1 MRLTATAADADAT
14 LTLPGTVALQVG
26 ANALAVRVTAE
37 DGTSKTYAVT
47 VTREARALSSNADLS
62 ALSAE
67 AGTGGSWTALGI
79 GAFAAGTTAYAATVP
94 HGTTQARLTATAAD
108 AGATLTLPGTVALQV
123 GANALAVRVTAE
135 DGTSKTYRVT
145 ITRQAA
151 PVVPDPVQEEPAE
164 TLTEIETD
172 EPPAEEESQ
181 TQQAGGDP
189 PADQGEGPSD
199 DGGGDNANGEAQAEE
214 QETQREEEE
223 PQEQHEKDAS
233 LDLTGTNGPD
243 DLQGGDAG
251 DVLVGKQGDDFLVG
265 NGGNDELR
273 GGKGNDEL
281 HGGRGADALYGG
293 NGDDLLYGDRGADKL
308 LGGNG
313 DDTYTGGP
321 GADRFVFFSG
331 ETGDKIIT
339 DFGDGSDQIVL
350 RTEAFA
356 WPSVADIIAGVVAQ
370 GDRYLVYTLS
380 PGLTVE
386 TDVPLRPEDFV
397 AR

>member
-1 MRLTATAADADAT
+1 MS
-14 LTLPGTVALQVG
+14 LQVG

-37 DGTSKTYAVT
+37 DGTSKTYTVT

-67 AGTGGSWTALGI
+67 AGTGSSWTALGI

-94 HGTTQARLTATAAD
+94 HETTQARLTATAAD
-108 AGATLTLPGTVALQV
+108 AGATLTLPGTVVLQV

-181 TQQAGGDP
+181 TQQGGEDP

-199 DGGGDNANGEAQAEE
+199 DGGGENANGEAQGEE

-243 DLQGGDAG
+243 NLEGGDAG
-251 DVLVGKQGDDFLVG
+251 DLLVGKQGDDFLVG

-281 HGGRGADALYGG
+281 QGGRGADALYGG
-293 NGDDLLYGDRGADKL
+293 NGNDLLYGDRGADKL

-386 TDVPLRPEDFV
+386 TDVPLRPEDFRV
-397 AR
+397 N